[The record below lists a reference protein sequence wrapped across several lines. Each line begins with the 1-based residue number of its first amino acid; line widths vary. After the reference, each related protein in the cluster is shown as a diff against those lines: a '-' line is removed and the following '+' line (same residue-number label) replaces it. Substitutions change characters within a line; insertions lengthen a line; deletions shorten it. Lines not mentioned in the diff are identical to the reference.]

1 MKNIS
6 KALTFRASSIGDCL
20 MGKYLLENIH
30 AAHPEAQ
37 CAMLVAGKGSMIR
50 DLLAAYPWIEVV
62 EANTRNPRSIL
73 AALRKLYPSDAT
85 VTQYSGRGSFS
96 TGSKLFGRLLT
107 HRGRFAGFTDAWP
120 LNRFLFDH
128 LIPFSM
134 RRAMRL
140 HECDALESLG
150 IPISVPEL
158 TLLPLE
164 GNTALESLGLTRGSY
179 IVLNLFSG
187 SRARGLSLERQQAI
201 ARSLYAALVGRKRIV
216 LTGGPADEEIMQRIS
231 AAVPELIVA
240 PKLSMQALITLVAES
255 AAVVSLDTGV
265 AHMAAQTGAP
275 LVVLR
280 TCWGY
285 NWWNK
290 DQYPRDGITVLAY
303 DELCAQGHIGTDLP
317 ACLGAISPAEV
328 TEALEKVLP

>member
-1 MKNIS
+1 MKKIG

-30 AAHPEAQ
+30 AAHPQAQ
-37 CAMLVAGKGSMIR
+37 CAMLVAGKGAMIR
-50 DLLAAYPWIEVV
+50 DLLAAYPWIDVV
-62 EANTRNPRSIL
+62 EANTRNPQSIWT
-73 AALRKLYPSDAT
+73 ALRKLYPSDAT

-96 TGSKLFGRLLT
+96 TGSKLFARLLT
-107 HRGRFAGFTDAWP
+107 RQGRLSGFTDAWP

-150 IPISVPEL
+150 IPVSIPEL
-158 TLLPLE
+158 TLLPVE
-164 GNTALESLGLTRGSY
+164 GNTALGALGLTPGSY
-179 IVLNLFSG
+179 LVLNLFSG
-187 SRARGLSLERQQAI
+187 SRARGLSLERQQEI
-201 ARSLYAALVGRKRIV
+201 ARSLLAMLGGRKRII
-216 LTGGPADEEIMQRIS
+216 LTGGPSDEEIMDRIS
-231 AAVPELIVA
+231 EAVPGLIVA
-240 PKLSMQALITLVAES
+240 PKLPMQALITLVAKS

-265 AHMAAQTGAP
+265 AHMAAQTGVP

-280 TCWGY
+280 TCWGF

-290 DQYPRDGITVLAY
+290 DQYPRDGITALAH
-303 DELCAQGHIGTDLP
+303 DELCAQGHVGKDLP

-328 TEALEKVLP
+328 TEALGKLLQ